1 MKKKEPVKK
10 LKKILTNTLVT
21 TGRSQGEE
29 IIIALLRVAFPG
41 LKIKRN
47 DKSVLGRQEIDIHLV
62 DYKIAIEVDGLSHF
76 KNIYG
81 DVRLA
86 ESQERD
92 ARKNQRLAE
101 LGFLLYRV
109 DISEMTKENL
119 FSELKK
125 YMNDILIPELKR
137 VIPTREINSVKV
149 VPSSQQLLG

>member
-62 DYKIAIEVDGLSHF
+62 DYKIAIECDGITHS
-76 KNIYG
+76 KPVYG
-81 DVRLA
+81 AVRFA

-92 ARKNQRLAE
+92 ARKEKKLDE

-109 DISEMTKENL
+109 DIGHVEKENL
-119 FSELKK
+119 YSFIKNH
-125 YMNDILIPELKR
+125 MTCNLIPTLKEVMPAR
-137 VIPTREINSVKV
+137 AL
-149 VPSSQQLLG
+149 SSQQLLG

>member
-1 MKKKEPVKK
+1 MKKKEPIKK
-10 LKKILTNTLVT
+10 TKLLTNSLVT
-21 TGRSQGEE
+21 IGRSQAEE
-29 IIIALLRVAFPG
+29 IVIAMLRLNFPG
-41 LKIKRN
+41 IKIERN
-47 DKSVLGRQEIDIHLV
+47 DKSVLGRQEIDVHLV

-119 FSELKK
+119 FSEVKK
-125 YMNDILIPELKR
+125 YMTAVLVPDLKQQMLDR
-137 VIPTREINSVKV
+137 VKV
-149 VPSSQQLLG
+149 SNNS